1 MLVCSKYRKSLEN
14 FGKMLIVLSESGMLM
29 GCWGRRDVVAVLFF
43 LLPQDY
49 FSRFARVCK
58 PRSAFEARVVSHG
71 HSCRVARLLQCT
83 CPARPLYFVL
93 LCGGVAEAEPCT
105 AQSDT
110 TTVYI
115 NKNSGNLLE

>member
-29 GCWGRRDVVAVLFF
+29 GCWERCRCRVVFF

-71 HSCRVARLLQCT
+71 HSCRVARQLQ
-83 CPARPLYFVL
+83 
-93 LCGGVAEAEPCT
+93 G
-105 AQSDT
+105 S
-110 TTVYI
+110 
-115 NKNSGNLLE
+115 